1 MELTAKQVDAMMAY
15 ELKKAAE
22 FSAEAVK
29 SDKILDGLRDALAFT
44 YMEGFRAGQAY
55 ARRTFAGDKS

>member
-1 MELTAKQVDAMMAY
+1 MMAF

-22 FSAEAVK
+22 FSAEAIK
-29 SDKILDGLRDALAFT
+29 SERILGGIRDALAFT

-55 ARRTFAGDKS
+55 ARHTFMEDKS